1 MRQKNVIIVRAYHFM
16 AEMLI
21 IFLLAVPFL
30 NVSETPYWNY
40 AGVASGICILFTF
53 YASRTDTNAWFIS
66 SIPLLAL
73 SFYIV
78 GFNLFFSILFACLC
92 TWRFINICHNS
103 ILKREGTYII
113 FALLMAIILVV
124 WFQNM
129 TPVIYFVLI
138 LFILM
143 IGNICSQLTVLDQN
157 VQKESTHKFV
167 LYISMT
173 LAFGILWVIFLFKIE
188 FLFQIGRAFV

>member
-1 MRQKNVIIVRAYHFM
+1 
-16 AEMLI
+16 
-21 IFLLAVPFL
+21 
-30 NVSETPYWNY
+30 W
-40 AGVASGICILFTF
+40 
-53 YASRTDTNAWFIS
+53 S
-66 SIPLLAL
+66 SDVCSSDL
-73 SFYIV
+73 
-78 GFNLFFSILFACLC
+78 
-92 TWRFINICHNS
+92 
-103 ILKREGTYII
+103 
-113 FALLMAIILVV
+113 AIILVV

-173 LAFGILWVIFLFKIE
+173 MAFGILWVIFLFKIE
-188 FLFQIGRAFV
+188 FLFRFLSAIFINSILWTMETLAKGVAYFFPEIHGGF